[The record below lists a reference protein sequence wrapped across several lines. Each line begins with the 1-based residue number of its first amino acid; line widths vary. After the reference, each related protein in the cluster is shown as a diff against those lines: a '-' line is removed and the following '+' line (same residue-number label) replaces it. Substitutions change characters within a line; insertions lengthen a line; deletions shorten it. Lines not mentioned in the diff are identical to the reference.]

1 MKRFVLMLMLV
12 LLTIPLLAQQV
23 KSTASNKS
31 QRGTSK
37 DNAPPVRYV
46 NPPGLAMNPRFTQLV
61 EINGGRTILISGQV
75 AYDKDGKVMGKGD
88 IRAQSKQVFENLKT
102 ALDSVGAGFNDVAKL
117 NTFMVNMPENL
128 EGYRDVRGEYLAKNE
143 HPPASTTVGVAA
155 LVNPDLLLEV
165 EAVVVLPAKR

>member
-1 MKRFVLMLMLV
+1 MKRFLPMLMLFA
-12 LLTIPLLAQQV
+12 IPLLGQQA
-23 KSTASNKS
+23 KSTTPNKS
-31 QRGTSK
+31 QRAGTSK
-37 DNAPPVRYV
+37 DTAPLVQYL
-46 NPPGLAMNPRFTQLV
+46 NPTGLAVNPRFTQLV

-75 AYDKDGKVMGKGD
+75 AYDKDGKVVGKGD
-88 IRAQSKQVFENLKT
+88 IRVQSKQVFENLKT
-102 ALDSVGAGFNDVAKL
+102 ALDAVGANFNDVAKL

-165 EAVVVLPAKR
+165 EAVVVLPAKP